1 MIEYLIEV
9 TICQNRST
17 LNRFIEAVSFFSVS
31 WEGHGRLQC
40 RHNGRAMPWE
50 DPVLASEPDGIGDE
64 GCDLRLRGSGGDLR
78 LRGAEAEM
86 PRGVMRLEN
95 NS

>member
-1 MIEYLIEV
+1 
-9 TICQNRST
+9 
-17 LNRFIEAVSFFSVS
+17 
-31 WEGHGRLQC
+31 
-40 RHNGRAMPWE
+40 MPWE